1 MQAIHKYLYLN
12 RIPWKIV
19 EGPEFKDIKTVLDNI
34 MKEQTALN
42 IGVKK
47 KQAQVIRYKFEDE
60 RWSKGVLSEDC
71 PDRL

>member
-1 MQAIHKYLYLN
+1 MAIQKYLYLN

-19 EGPEFKDIKTVLDNI
+19 QDPEFEDIKTVLDKV
-34 MKEQTALN
+34 MKEQTTLN

-47 KQAQVIRYKFEDE
+47 KQAQVITYKFEDE
-60 RWSKGVLSEDC
+60 MWSKGVLSEDC